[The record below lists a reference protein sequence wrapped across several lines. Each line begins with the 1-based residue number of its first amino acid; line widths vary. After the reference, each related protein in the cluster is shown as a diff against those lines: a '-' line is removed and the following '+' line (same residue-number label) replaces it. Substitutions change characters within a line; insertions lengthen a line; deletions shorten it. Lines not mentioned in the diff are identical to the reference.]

1 MSALNEHLLPKGVT
15 VIEVGFTADVIPAY
29 PLPLLITSTEVII
42 PLVTFALILPNLP
55 FPLIVNI
62 GAVVYTLPPFN
73 IATSSSSPVAL
84 TIGCNSA
91 SFPVTNVTI
100 GFLIK
105 LTILV
110 TPYPTPPDLRKIL
123 STFPFTSASAVAV

>member
-55 FPLIVNI
+55 FPLI
-62 GAVVYTLPPFN
+62 YSL
-73 IATSSSSPVAL
+73 L
-84 TIGCNSA
+84 
-91 SFPVTNVTI
+91 
-100 GFLIK
+100 
-105 LTILV
+105 
-110 TPYPTPPDLRKIL
+110 YKIL
-123 STFPFTSASAVAV
+123 ATKLVCLMLIFMVLLCQNYFQ